1 MIIIISYNQSSILL
15 RIWKI
20 CIDGPQKQKQLMDA
34 WSQCG
39 AEGSYR
45 RREWKETEGD
55 RNILIVK
62 NVYKSWGCIMIECFW
77 WSESTCL
84 SPIRIHPRSTN
95 REEYTIHLKSGWKNR
110 EQRCPVPTTSIR
122 DDWVVRR
129 LTPSSLFDAL
139 AAKRG
144 RRSTSEGTQS
154 RTSSWATWSW
164 SWIAWSARR
173 TISPSFC

>member
-1 MIIIISYNQSSILL
+1 MNLVFSTMLASYPSFFFAPRRSGECMHLHVYSWAASWVTAILL

-95 REEYTIHLKSGWKNR
+95 REEYTIHLKSGWKIVSR
-110 EQRCPVPTTSIR
+110 GVQSLLPAYVTT
-122 DDWVVRR
+122 
-129 LTPSSLFDAL
+129 
-139 AAKRG
+139 
-144 RRSTSEGTQS
+144 E
-154 RTSSWATWSW
+154 
-164 SWIAWSARR
+164 
-173 TISPSFC
+173 